1 MGSTSGSVGRSS
13 PVVGGSLAAEGSLV
27 AEDSLAVEGI
37 PAEGSLGHLR
47 SIRLRRP
54 DLGAAESLR
63 SRPEGGRMEEGW
75 SVHMLAITDS

>member
-13 PVVGGSLAAEGSLV
+13 PVGGSLAAEDSLV